1 MAADFLAFKNGN
13 FCIFHPSIFVSILSV
28 KHNIKTGEN
37 FPAKRPCAAEASAKA
52 QARGLPARRNPAA
65 GGMKAGATQRL
76 LDSYLDKDIDRESYL
91 VKKEELLS
99 FKKTLEEQI
108 ARIQQTHHAWLEPFS
123 FRPKSPWQR
132 DKSMGGAARRPAN
145 SGIGA
150 IVPNR
155 SNLFYQKLLMIESS
169 GGGKEKGLKGKRNCC
184 RLRFLLVPLRGT
196 RIASHSLRPRF
207 ARPSLAG
214 KIFAKR

>member
-52 QARGLPARRNPAA
+52 Q
-65 GGMKAGATQRL
+65 ATQRL

-150 IVPNR
+150 GER
-155 SNLFYQKLLMIESS
+155 SRTALSTL
-169 GGGKEKGLKGKRNCC
+169 GR
-184 RLRFLLVPLRGT
+184 
-196 RIASHSLRPRF
+196 
-207 ARPSLAG
+207 
-214 KIFAKR
+214 

>member
-1 MAADFLAFKNGN
+1 
-13 FCIFHPSIFVSILSV
+13 
-28 KHNIKTGEN
+28 
-37 FPAKRPCAAEASAKA
+37 
-52 QARGLPARRNPAA
+52 
-65 GGMKAGATQRL
+65 MKAGATQRL

-150 IVPNR
+150 GER
-155 SNLFYQKLLMIESS
+155 SRTALSTL
-169 GGGKEKGLKGKRNCC
+169 GR
-184 RLRFLLVPLRGT
+184 
-196 RIASHSLRPRF
+196 
-207 ARPSLAG
+207 
-214 KIFAKR
+214 